1 MAGGDE
7 AGEAEEAR
15 MGTGDHDGVESQVGY
30 VEQVDPRSAQPKIE
44 RSRNR
49 TRATTGLYCNV
60 RAQLQYT
67 AAQKSANIHIS
78 FVEQDCPSLTNGQ
91 LKHRCHVKF

>member
-60 RAQLQYT
+60 RAQLQ
-67 AAQKSANIHIS
+67 IHS
-78 FVEQDCPSLTNGQ
+78 CTEVSQYPHLLCGTRLP
-91 LKHRCHVKF
+91 